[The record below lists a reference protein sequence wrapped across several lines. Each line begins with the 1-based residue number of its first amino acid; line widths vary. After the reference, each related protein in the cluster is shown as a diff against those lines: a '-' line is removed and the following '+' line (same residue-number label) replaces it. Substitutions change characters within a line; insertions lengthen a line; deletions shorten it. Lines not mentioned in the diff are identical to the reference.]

1 VTLTLEPQAANPETD
16 AHSRMDERFMRM
28 ALALGERHLGMTWP
42 NPSVGALVVD
52 ASTGE
57 LRIVGQGITGAG
69 GRPHAERQALA
80 AAGEAAR
87 GATLYVSLEPCA
99 HHGKTPPCVD
109 AIIPAGIA
117 RVVTALE
124 DPDPRVSGRGHALL
138 REAGIEVTAGVLAE
152 EARRS
157 HRGHLTRIASGRP
170 AMTLKLARTADG
182 FASRIAGPRLMI
194 TGDALNA
201 RVHMMRAH
209 ADAILVGVGTV
220 LADDPLLTVRL
231 PGLEQRSPVRV
242 IFDTSLRTPPTA
254 QVVTGVAEAP
264 TWIVTTERATEA
276 AERGLRDRGVEVIRV
291 GLDHAGQLDT
301 RQALS
306 LLADRGITRVFTEG
320 GPSLAECFA
329 RSDLLDEVIVSTS
342 PNRLGEPGRAAV
354 GPDLQQALEQRFRH
368 VSSEMAGVD
377 RMDAY
382 ERAA

>member
-1 VTLTLEPQAANPETD
+1 MEPVAAGETE
-16 AHSRMDERFMRM
+16 ALRLDERFMRM

-52 ASTGE
+52 VSAGE
-57 LRIVGQGITGAG
+57 PRIVGQGITGFG

-87 GATLYVSLEPCA
+87 GTTLYVSLEPCA

-124 DPDPRVSGRGHALL
+124 DPDPRVSGRGHARL
-138 REAGIEVTAGVLAE
+138 RAAGITVTAGVLAD

-157 HRGHLTRIASGRP
+157 HRGHLLRVGQGRP

-182 FASRIAGPRLMI
+182 FASRIDGPRLMI
-194 TGDALNA
+194 TGEALNA

-231 PGLEQRSPVRV
+231 PGLEERSPVRIV
-242 IFDTSLRTPPTA
+242 FDSSLRTPPGA
-254 QVVTGVAEAP
+254 QVVIGASEVP

-276 AERGLRDRGVEVIRV
+276 AERGLAKKGVEVIRV
-291 GLDHAGQLDT
+291 GLDAAGQLDA
-301 RQALS
+301 REALS
-306 LLADRGITRVFTEG
+306 LLAARGITRIFTEG
-320 GPSLAECFA
+320 GPSLADCFA

-342 PNRLGEPGRAAV
+342 PNALGEPGRPAV
-354 GPDLQQALEQRFRH
+354 GPDLQDALDHHFRH
-368 VSSEMAGVD
+368 VWCGMAGVD
-377 RMDAY
+377 RVDAY
-382 ERAA
+382 ERAI